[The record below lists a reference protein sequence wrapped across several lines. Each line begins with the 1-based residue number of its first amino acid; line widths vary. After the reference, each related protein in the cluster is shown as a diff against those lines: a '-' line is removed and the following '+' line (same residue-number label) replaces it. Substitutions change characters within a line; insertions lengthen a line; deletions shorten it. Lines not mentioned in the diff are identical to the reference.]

1 MEEQRPSYARFERAH
16 GRWQSVADHLNGV
29 AKLTAE
35 RCDGKTPVLARLAG
49 LLHDVGKWS
58 QPFQQYLHQA
68 AEDPDSVH
76 RGEVDHSTAGG
87 VLADGMTHGT
97 MVSQLLQTVIYSH
110 HGVQD
115 CLSPQGESLFEKRLS
130 ASKRSEIQFEE
141 VEKRSRDFYDSNE
154 LAAQFQTAQKQLS
167 EVLKEICVLGS
178 REQGRYGSR
187 DFYLGAYA
195 RVLLSLVVDGDRTDA
210 ACFDQNIPLPEE
222 ESDPRRQKRW
232 RTYIQRLEERL
243 TSFDQ
248 TTEIGRQ
255 RAEISRLCQQAA
267 NRDSRLFRLNVPT
280 GGGKTLSSLRFA
292 LHHALRFHKK
302 RIFYIAPYCSI
313 IDQNADVLR
322 DALGEQGVLEHH
334 SNVMH
339 EDPKQQ
345 GEYDRLTE
353 NWDAPVIVTTLVQ
366 MLNTLFSSKT
376 ASVRRMHS
384 LCHSVLIFDE
394 VQTLPIRLVH
404 LFNLAVNF
412 LTEFC
417 GATVVLCSATQ
428 PLLDQVEENRLL
440 PPEDMIPAD
449 VQRAAVFQRTVLI
462 DRAQDA
468 VSAEDLA
475 DFVWEQFVIKQQV
488 LVIVNTKACAR
499 RVYQGLKERAEETC
513 LLAHLSTN
521 MCMAHREQT
530 LQSIADELNNKR
542 PVILISTPLVEAGV
556 DISFR
561 CVVRSLAGL
570 DSIVQAA
577 GRCNRNG
584 EDKLGEVH
592 IVKLLRESENVSSLP
607 DVVKAQEAIEILLA
621 AARRDGVQAG
631 EFLSSPQAIQQYYQT
646 YFYRRAGEMGYLVS
660 VDGEQTTLTDLLSQ
674 NRTGTAQY
682 RRTKGREC
690 WQKMKQA
697 FRTAGDRFE
706 VIPEDGGFDVIVEY
720 GGEPLILLRNLEN
733 ETDPKEKKRVLKQLQ
748 RYTVSISEGML
759 KTLGGA
765 VHPMCQGMVFL
776 LKKRYYCEET
786 GVVTQPAAMELLGF

>member
-1 MEEQRPSYARFERAH
+1 MEEQRPSHARFERAH

-29 AKLTAE
+29 AKLAAE

-58 QPFQQYLHQA
+58 QPFQQYLHRA

-130 ASKRSEIQFEE
+130 VSKRSEIQFEE

-187 DFYLGAYA
+187 DYYLGAYA

-222 ESDPRRQKRW
+222 ESDPRRQERW

-280 GGGKTLSSLRFA
+280 GGGKTLSSL
-292 LHHALRFHKK
+292 
-302 RIFYIAPYCSI
+302 
-313 IDQNADVLR
+313 
-322 DALGEQGVLEHH
+322 
-334 SNVMH
+334 
-339 EDPKQQ
+339 
-345 GEYDRLTE
+345 
-353 NWDAPVIVTTLVQ
+353 
-366 MLNTLFSSKT
+366 
-376 ASVRRMHS
+376 
-384 LCHSVLIFDE
+384 CHSVLIFDE
-394 VQTLPIRLVH
+394 VQSLPIRLVH

-428 PLLDQVEENRLL
+428 PLLDRVEENRLL

-475 DFVWEQFVIKQQV
+475 DFVWEQFVVKQQV

-577 GRCNRNG
+577 GRCNRHG
-584 EDKLGEVH
+584 EDELGEVH

-607 DVVKAQEAIEILLA
+607 DVVKAQEAMEILLA

-690 WQKMKQA
+690 RQKMKQA

-720 GGEPLILLRNLEN
+720 GGEPLILLKNLEN

-776 LKKRYYCEET
+776 LEKRYYCEET

>member
-1 MEEQRPSYARFERAH
+1 M
-16 GRWQSVADHLNGV
+16 
-29 AKLTAE
+29 
-35 RCDGKTPVLARLAG
+35 
-49 LLHDVGKWS
+49 
-58 QPFQQYLHQA
+58 
-68 AEDPDSVH
+68 
-76 RGEVDHSTAGG
+76 
-87 VLADGMTHGT
+87 
-97 MVSQLLQTVIYSH
+97 
-110 HGVQD
+110 
-115 CLSPQGESLFEKRLS
+115 
-130 ASKRSEIQFEE
+130 
-141 VEKRSRDFYDSNE
+141 
-154 LAAQFQTAQKQLS
+154 
-167 EVLKEICVLGS
+167 
-178 REQGRYGSR
+178 
-187 DFYLGAYA
+187 
-195 RVLLSLVVDGDRTDA
+195 
-210 ACFDQNIPLPEE
+210 
-222 ESDPRRQKRW
+222 
-232 RTYIQRLEERL
+232 
-243 TSFDQ
+243 
-248 TTEIGRQ
+248 
-255 RAEISRLCQQAA
+255 
-267 NRDSRLFRLNVPT
+267 
-280 GGGKTLSSLRFA
+280 SSLRFA

-322 DALGEQGVLEHH
+322 DALGEQAVLEHH

-366 MLNTLFSSKT
+366 LLNTLFSSKT
-376 ASVRRMHS
+376 ASVRRMHN
-384 LCHSVLIFDE
+384 LCRCVLIFDE
-394 VQTLPIRLVH
+394 VQSLPIRLVH

-428 PLLDQVEENRLL
+428 PLLDRVEENRLL

-577 GRCNRNG
+577 GRCNRHG
-584 EDKLGEVH
+584 EDELGEVH

-776 LKKRYYCEET
+776 LEKRYYCEET